1 MTSQPEFSLVVGYG
15 SDMGNAED
23 AALSFAE
30 ALEEAI
36 GVSATAIE
44 LNQVELADLQSAT
57 HFILVCSTWGEGE
70 FPDNASLFWEA
81 LSADGVEPLDH
92 LRFAVLALGDTG
104 YEQFCNAGRLL
115 DERLKALGATR
126 LVERVDVDGVYVQAA
141 EAWTTDLVKLL
152 AAERTDPAAVVVVS
166 PPEPH
171 PSDNA
176 EQSRRDRS
184 HPLFEA
190 RIVVNRLLTTPES
203 DKEVRHYEVDLF
215 GSGIAYNTGDS
226 IAVHAS
232 NDPVLVDAI
241 LSELGVGPEH
251 AVAGYD
257 ERLGALLTDH
267 LEIRT
272 PSRALQTMV
281 ASRTQN
287 AAAASALGGEAV
299 AGPGSWLYGKDV
311 LDLIRLGELTV
322 DDVVDTLRPLQSR
335 DYSIASSPLVHPDHV
350 HLTVAT
356 VRYSAGDRQH
366 GGVASTFLSDRSE
379 TVRVQLRPNHSF
391 RLPAA
396 DVPVIMIGPG
406 TGIAPFRGFLQER
419 QAVGAAGRSWL
430 FFGDRR
436 SGCDFLYGDE
446 LGTFVESGTLTRL
459 DLAFSRDGAAGDP
472 KQYVQHRMWENA
484 TEIFGWLQDGAYVYV
499 CGDAERMAKDV
510 DATLRGIVARCGAM
524 DDAAAHAYVN
534 ELMKNHRYLRD
545 VY

>member
-1 MTSQPEFSLVVGYG
+1 LTSQPEFSLVVGYG

-23 AALSFAE
+23 AAMTFAE
-30 ALEEAI
+30 AVEDALD
-36 GVSATAIE
+36 VSVSAIE
-44 LNQVELADLQSAT
+44 LNQVEPADLQSAT
-57 HFILVCSTWGEGE
+57 HFIVVCSTWGEGE

-81 LSADGVEPLDH
+81 ISAEGAERLDH
-92 LRFAVLALGDTG
+92 LKFAVLALGDTG

-115 DERLKALGATR
+115 DEQMESLGGIRLM
-126 LVERVDVDGVYVQAA
+126 ERVDVDGVYVQAA
-141 EAWTTDLVKLL
+141 EAWTNDLVKLL
-152 AAERTDPAAVVVVS
+152 VADRTDPAAAVVAG
-166 PPEPH
+166 PPEPR
-171 PSDNA
+171 PSDGA

-190 RIVVNRLLTTPES
+190 RVVVNRLLTTTES
-203 DKEVRHYEVDLF
+203 DKEVRHYEVDLA

-226 IAVHAS
+226 IAVDAS

-241 LSELGVGPEH
+241 LGELGVGADY
-251 AVAGYD
+251 AVTGYD
-257 ERLGALLTDH
+257 ERLGTLLTDH

-272 PSRALQTMV
+272 PSRALQTLV
-281 ASRTQN
+281 ASRTRDAV
-287 AAAASALGGEAV
+287 AARALGGEVVV
-299 AGPGSWLYGKDV
+299 APGSWLYGRDV

-322 DDVVDTLRPLQSR
+322 DEAVDTLRPLQSR

-356 VRYSAGDRQH
+356 VRYTAGDRRH
-366 GGVASTFLSDRSE
+366 GGVASTFLADRGE
-379 TVRVQLRPNHSF
+379 TVRVHLRPNHSF

-396 DVPVIMIGPG
+396 DVPIIMIGPG

-419 QAVGAAGRSWL
+419 QATGASGRSWL

-436 SGCDFLYGDE
+436 RGCDFLYGDE
-446 LGTFVESGTLTRL
+446 LGAFVASGTLTRL
-459 DLAFSRDGAAGDP
+459 DCAFSRDGAAGDP
-472 KQYVQHRMWENA
+472 KQYVQQRMWENSA
-484 TEIFGWLQDGAYVYV
+484 EIYSWLQDGAYVYV

-510 DATLRGIVARCGAM
+510 DAALRGIVARGGGM

>member
-23 AALSFAE
+23 AAMSFAE
-30 ALEEAI
+30 AAEEALN
-36 GVSATAIE
+36 VSATAIE
-44 LNQVELADLQSAT
+44 LNQVEPSDLQSAT
-57 HFILVCSTWGEGE
+57 HFVVVCSTWGEGE

-81 LSADGVEPLDH
+81 IGADGAERLEH

-115 DERLKALGATR
+115 DERLEALGAIR

-141 EAWTTDLVKLL
+141 AAWTNDLVKLL
-152 AAERTDPAAVVVVS
+152 SADHADPDPAVVVSV
-166 PPEPH
+166 PEPR

-190 RIVVNRLLTTPES
+190 RIAVNRLLTTSAS
-203 DKEVRHYEVDLF
+203 DKEVRHYEVDLL
-215 GSGIAYNTGDS
+215 GSGIVYHTGDS

-232 NDPVLVDAI
+232 NDPVLVDAV
-241 LSELGVGPEH
+241 LGELGVDADH
-251 AVAGYD
+251 AVTGYD
-257 ERLGALLTDH
+257 ERLGALLADH

-272 PSRALQTMV
+272 PSRALQTLV
-281 ASRTQN
+281 ASRTQD
-287 AAAASALGGEAV
+287 AMVASALGADVV
-299 AGPGSWLYGKDV
+299 AAPGSWLYGKDV

-322 DDVVDTLRPLQSR
+322 DEVVDTLRPLQSR
-335 DYSIASSPLVHPDHV
+335 DYSIASSPLLYPDHV

-356 VRYSAGDRQH
+356 VRYLVGDRRH
-366 GGVASTFLSDRSE
+366 GGVASTFLADRGE

-396 DVPVIMIGPG
+396 DVPIIMIGPG

-419 QAVGAAGRSWL
+419 QAAGASGRSWL

-436 SGCDFLYGDE
+436 RGCDFLYGDE
-446 LGTFVESGTLTRL
+446 LDAFVQSGTLTRL
-459 DLAFSRDGAAGDP
+459 DCAFSRDGAAGDP
-472 KQYVQHRMWENA
+472 KQYVQHRMWENSL
-484 TEIFGWLQDGAYVYV
+484 EIFNWLQDGACVYV

-510 DATLRGIVARCGAM
+510 DTALRGIVARCGGM